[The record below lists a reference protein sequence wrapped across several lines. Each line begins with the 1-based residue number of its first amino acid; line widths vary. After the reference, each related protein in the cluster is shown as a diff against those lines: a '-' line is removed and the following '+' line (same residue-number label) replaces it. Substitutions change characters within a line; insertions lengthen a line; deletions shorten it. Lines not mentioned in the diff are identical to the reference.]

1 MTPRLTGCK
10 SLLAL
15 AAATFSVVAGYL
27 PAASAQDLEQQSA
40 GRSFPEASFSTPGQ
54 NQGDI
59 AEMPRA
65 KAANFSGD
73 QEQQYA
79 DDNSTR
85 SSGVVPNN
93 FNLAPAVNV
102 SRRLTFD
109 DKFVI
114 YAHQTFGPPALIL
127 PAFSSGIEMANPP
140 SHYPRAWRDG
150 GGAYGRLYGDAIARA
165 TSLETARFL
174 AGAAFHED
182 LRYKRSSSTN
192 PLKRTAHAVAF
203 TLVDKSDSG
212 RNTIALSNF
221 AAAAAGGLVGM
232 SYLPPGY
239 NDITHAGQRMAM
251 QMGTLALKNVAVEF
265 EPQWGPLVQKLRI
278 PKLIPEWWTKE
289 RN

>member
-1 MTPRLTGCK
+1 MTPRLTACK
-10 SLLAL
+10 RLLAL
-15 AAATFSVVAGYL
+15 AAATFFVVAAYL

-140 SHYPRAWRDG
+140 SRYPRAWRDG
-150 GGAYGRLYGDAIARA
+150 GGAYGRLYGDAVARA
-165 TSLETARFL
+165 TTLETARFL
-174 AGAAFHED
+174 AADAVQQALLYE
-182 LRYKRSSSTN
+182 RASS
-192 PLKRTAHAVAF
+192 
-203 TLVDKSDSG
+203 
-212 RNTIALSNF
+212 
-221 AAAAAGGLVGM
+221 
-232 SYLPPGY
+232 
-239 NDITHAGQRMAM
+239 
-251 QMGTLALKNVAVEF
+251 E
-265 EPQWGPLVQKLRI
+265 
-278 PKLIPEWWTKE
+278 
-289 RN
+289 

>member
-1 MTPRLTGCK
+1 MTPRLPGCK

-15 AAATFSVVAGYL
+15 ALAPIFVVAAYL
-27 PAASAQDLEQQSA
+27 PAASAQDLKQPSS
-40 GRSFPEASFSTPGQ
+40 GRSFPEASFSTSGK

-65 KAANFSGD
+65 KVASFSDD

-79 DDNSTR
+79 DDNSTHP
-85 SSGVVPNN
+85 SGVAANN
-93 FNLAPAVNV
+93 FNLAPAVNA
-102 SRRLTFD
+102 SRRLGFH

-140 SHYPRAWRDG
+140 SHYTRAWRDG
-150 GGAYGRLYGDAIARA
+150 GGAYGRLYGDAIART

-174 AGAAFHED
+174 AGAALHED

-192 PLKRTAHAVAF
+192 PLRRTAHAVAF
-203 TLVDKSDSG
+203 TFIDQSDSG

-239 NDITHAGQRMAM
+239 NDITHAGQRMAL

-265 EPQWGPLVQKLRI
+265 EPQWGPLLQKLRI

>member
-1 MTPRLTGCK
+1 MTSRLTGRK

-15 AAATFSVVAGYL
+15 AVATFFVLAAYL
-27 PAASAQDLEQQSA
+27 PPASAQDLEQPSA
-40 GRSFPEASFSTPGQ
+40 GGSFPQANFSTSGK
-54 NQGDI
+54 NQGYI

-65 KAANFSGD
+65 KVSRFSGA

-85 SSGVVPNN
+85 RSGVAPNN
-93 FNLAPAVNV
+93 FNLSPAVNA
-102 SRRLTFD
+102 SRRLTFH

-140 SHYPRAWRDG
+140 SHYPRGWRDG
-150 GGAYGRLYGDAIARA
+150 GGAYGRLYGNAIARA

-221 AAAAAGGLVGM
+221 AAAASGGVVGM

-289 RN
+289 RH